1 MLKKAALIAISTFIL
16 TLVIFTLVY
25 LTYSFFLTVSGSPKS
40 QDVLT
45 KVTIYLFFLRLTGI
59 LAFVLIGITMVLGA
73 LRSFLIAWYKNAS
86 FWEIHTKW
94 TSSVGIGMIVSHLVI
109 YFLYQNRLGISF
121 KLASLLPTTVSWT
134 ATSNLIFIGIISLI
148 TLTLNTIIAH
158 IPGVTGKKWWRP
170 VHILNYL
177 VLFLIIFHA
186 FYGGSDSSKP
196 LFRTL
201 YFSFLALAVFGMF
214 YRMYKVYRK
223 RTSLK
228 PKMTEKLD
236 PNSKSYD
243 IKVNFPNKPTPDTI
257 SKIVEDIS
265 KDTGAKISVK
275 AEGPEIN
282 LEKPDR

>member
-1 MLKKAALIAISTFIL
+1 MIKKAAFIAISTFLL
-16 TLVIFTLVY
+16 TLVVFTLVY
-25 LTYSFFLTVSGSPKS
+25 LIYSFLLTVSGSTKS

-45 KVTIYLFFLRLTGI
+45 KVTIYLFFLRFTGI
-59 LAFVLIGITMVLGA
+59 LAFVLIGTTMVLGA
-73 LRSFLIAWYKNAS
+73 LRSFLIAFYKNAS

-94 TSSVGIGMIVSHLVI
+94 TSSVGIGMVVSHLVI

-148 TLTLNTIIAH
+148 TLSLNTIIAH

-170 VHILNYL
+170 LHILNYF

-186 FYGGSDSSKP
+186 FYGGSDSDKP

-201 YFSFLALAVFGMF
+201 YFSFLTLAVLGMV
-214 YRMYKVYRK
+214 YRIYKVYRK
-223 RTSLK
+223 RLDLK
-228 PKMTEKLD
+228 SKLQEKFD

-243 IKVNFPNKPTPDTI
+243 IKVDFPNKPTPETI

-275 AEGPEIN
+275 EDGPNPN
-282 LEKPDR
+282 LEKTTK

>member
-1 MLKKAALIAISTFIL
+1 MIKKAALISIGTFLL

-25 LTYSFFLTVSGSPKS
+25 LIYSFLLTVSGSPKAVS
-40 QDVLT
+40 ALT

-59 LAFVLIGITMVLGA
+59 LAFVLIGITMLLGA
-73 LRSFLIAWYKNAS
+73 LRSFLIAFYKTAS

-94 TSSVGIGMIVSHLVI
+94 TSSVGIGMVVSHLVI

-148 TLTLNTIIAH
+148 TLFFNAIIAH

-170 VHILNYL
+170 LHILNYF

-186 FYGGSDSSKP
+186 FYGGGDSTKP

-201 YFSFLALAVFGMF
+201 YFSFLVLAVLGMV
-214 YRMYKVYRK
+214 YRLYKVYRK

-228 PKMTEKLD
+228 PKLVEGLGVSSEK
-236 PNSKSYD
+236 
-243 IKVNFPNKPTPDTI
+243 T
-257 SKIVEDIS
+257 
-265 KDTGAKISVK
+265 AK
-275 AEGPEIN
+275 
-282 LEKPDR
+282 